1 MIAFLTYAQYAAA
14 AVLAIW
20 GTVQALRNRPA
31 PISMIVWAGGVLAL
45 LIVQL
50 ITGIV
55 LFGQTNADPLLFFG
69 YVLTAII
76 LVPIAA
82 VWGYIEPS
90 KWGPWVLAAAG
101 ATVIVMIL
109 RMDQIWL

>member
-14 AVLAIW
+14 AVLALW
-20 GTVQALRNRPA
+20 AVVQALRNRPA
-31 PISMIVWAGGVLAL
+31 PIAMIGWAGFVLLL

-50 ITGIV
+50 VAAIV
-55 LFGQTNADPLLFFG
+55 TFGQTDADPLLFFG

-76 LVPIAA
+76 LVPLAA

-90 KWGPWVLAAAG
+90 RWGPWVLAGAG
-101 ATVIVMIL
+101 ATVIIMIL
-109 RMDQIWL
+109 RMDQIWQ

>member
-14 AVLAIW
+14 GLLALW
-20 GTVQALRNRPA
+20 GTIQALRNRPA
-31 PISMIVWAGGVLAL
+31 PIAMIWWAGAVLLL

-50 ITGIV
+50 VTSIV

-90 KWGPWVLAAAG
+90 KWAPWVLAAAG
-101 ATVIVMIL
+101 ATVIVMII